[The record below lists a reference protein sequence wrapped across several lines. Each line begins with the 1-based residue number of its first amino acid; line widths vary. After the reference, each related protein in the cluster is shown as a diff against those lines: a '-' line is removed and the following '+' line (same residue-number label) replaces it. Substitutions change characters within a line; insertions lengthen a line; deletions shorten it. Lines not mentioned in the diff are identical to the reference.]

1 MDEDFKRRPVSDII
15 GKFEKPQF
23 STEAKKQRSQKVRP
37 KPPFVQPGLRNVIS
51 SQTIQQKQ
59 DSVSAVDH
67 SYTSSPVELRLSKN
81 VKADRTQG
89 LDSTNATSFP
99 ANRSVRSVLND
110 QVDLLLIGKTGNGK
124 SALGNSIIDYKA
136 FVSEPSATSV
146 TKEVSDEANE
156 VNGRT
161 IKVVD
166 SPGVGDTDWANDET
180 TKFVVDALTQ
190 AIAINPEGYHAFLFV
205 VRFGG
210 RFTKEDQGTVDF
222 LKKVFGQSFV
232 RKFCI
237 LVLTYGDQFEA
248 HVKVSF
254 QDWIQSQ
261 KGVLSDLV
269 KECNNRVI
277 LFDNQTTDRHKK
289 QRQVSELI
297 EIVDSLKQENSRY
310 SNDQFD
316 LASDER
322 ESLELTSK
330 APLIIDKAM
339 TKADVIFKQFKRIQ
353 ETFLVN
359 YDPSPLEQLLDKIET
374 LYDSVRQKDNKTGVL
389 GDLLRH
395 LESLK
400 SLICSEIQL
409 CRRLPEVEKH
419 ISKKYDNQLE
429 ESTKKLKDAKLN
441 FDRLSQER
449 KKSEL
454 HNIQT
459 LKEDNRRLKKENE
472 ELEMNQSDHF
482 LQFQLITNKIPEIN
496 EQYTQIKEKHRKNVL
511 SSMFHKIAK
520 TFSKKTKNID
530 LPKEQ
535 DDLEIDV
542 SQFMY

>member
-1 MDEDFKRRPVSDII
+1 
-15 GKFEKPQF
+15 
-23 STEAKKQRSQKVRP
+23 
-37 KPPFVQPGLRNVIS
+37 
-51 SQTIQQKQ
+51 
-59 DSVSAVDH
+59 SA
-67 SYTSSPVELRLSKN
+67 
-81 VKADRTQG
+81 
-89 LDSTNATSFP
+89 
-99 ANRSVRSVLND
+99 RSVLND
-110 QVDLLLIGKTGNGK
+110 QIDLLLIGKTGNGK
-124 SALGNSIIDYKA
+124 SALGNSIIKYKA
-136 FVSEPSATSV
+136 FVSEPSSTSI
-146 TKEVSDEANE
+146 TKEVSDESNE

-180 TKFVVDALTQ
+180 TNFVVNALAQ

-210 RFTKEDQGTVDF
+210 RFTKEDQGTVDY

-232 RKFCI
+232 RKYCI

-248 HVKVSF
+248 QVKVSF

-277 LFDNQTTDRHKK
+277 LFDNQTTDEHKR

-310 SNDQFD
+310 SNEQFD
-316 LASDER
+316 LAKNER
-322 ESLELTSK
+322 EFLELTSE
-330 APLIIDKAM
+330 AHLINDKAM

-353 ETFLVN
+353 ETFIVN
-359 YDPSPLEQLLDKIET
+359 YDPSPLEQLLDEIKT
-374 LYDSVRQKDNKTGVL
+374 LYDSIRQKDNKTGVL
-389 GDLLRH
+389 GDLLRN

-400 SLICSEIQL
+400 SLICSEIQF
-409 CRRLPEVEKH
+409 CRRMPEVEKQ
-419 ISKKYDNQLE
+419 ISQKYDNQLE
-429 ESTKKLKDAKLN
+429 ESNQKLIDAKLN

-449 KKSEL
+449 KKSEV
-454 HNIQT
+454 HNIQK
-459 LKEDNRRLKKENE
+459 LEEENRRLKREKE
-472 ELEMNQSDHF
+472 ELEMNQSDRS
-482 LQFQLITNKIPEIN
+482 LQFRLITTTIPEIN
-496 EQYTQIKEKHRKNVL
+496 EQYTKIREKHRKNVL

-530 LPKEQ
+530 LPMEQ

-542 SQFMY
+542 RQFMY